1 MGPVKQAVAIVSVL
15 SLTLGCADG
24 ARVDKAADTE
34 SLGVVPEAVSEQQTL
49 SSSDGSSP
57 DMASTGSPKRG
68 REKFVTLGCVQCH
81 SVNGVGGKV
90 GPSFDAFTEGGAI
103 DPIDFASW
111 MWEDADL
118 MVPLQEMEL
127 GYRITLNGE
136 DIRDLAAFA
145 SSVDEQEQFG
155 IEEIPPTI
163 RERIMGEIDMSDT
176 SGERFDGQEWHGKSP
191 FGQKDDEAD

>member
-1 MGPVKQAVAIVSVL
+1 MGHVKQTFAIISVVSL
-15 SLTLGCADG
+15 ALGCADG
-24 ARVDKAADTE
+24 ARADKTAEAA
-34 SLGVVPEAVSEQQTL
+34 SLGMTVEPVSEQSTA
-49 SSSDGSSP
+49 SSP
-57 DMASTGSPKRG
+57 DASSSEVDISGSPQRG

-90 GPSFDAFTEGGAI
+90 GPSFDGFSDEGAI

-145 SSVDEQEQFG
+145 SSVDEQEDFS

-176 SGERFDGQEWHGKSP
+176 SDERFDGQEWHGKSP
-191 FGQKDDEAD
+191 FGQKDNEPD